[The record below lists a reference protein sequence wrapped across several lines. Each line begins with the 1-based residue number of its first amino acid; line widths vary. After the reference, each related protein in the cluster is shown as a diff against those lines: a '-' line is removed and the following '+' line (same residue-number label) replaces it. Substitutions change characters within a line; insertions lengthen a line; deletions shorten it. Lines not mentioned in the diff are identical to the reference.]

1 MGDGRIS
8 FRPSVA
14 FTLRAASLCKIVPD
28 DLVIINKLK
37 FVNNPFGA
45 ASLSALFKF
54 CLRHIS
60 DSNSLRT
67 F

>member
-37 FVNNPFGA
+37 FVNNPCGA
-45 ASLSALFKF
+45 ASFCDSFKF
-54 CLRHIS
+54 RRRHIS